1 MLEVV
6 SNAGP
11 APASPA
17 SLPPPLPPSS
27 DATPLELK
35 VEPADAIFG
44 PAPLKDFG
52 SAPQRENGT
61 EEAAPGRVASFFGRL
76 FRFVVRTTA
85 VVLLC
90 ALAWAAGTFYS
101 HSHWSNELLKSA
113 QAPQAQATQAPQA
126 QASQVPQ
133 ALQSPAHEDMAGAMQ
148 QMADD
153 IRALK
158 ASVDNKVVTPEAGS
172 QADSAQTTAIANLA
186 GRVDKLET
194 DFTTKISQVSEQLAS
209 IQQQLTASH
218 AALAAR
224 RAAVHKHVHDAFN
237 PSQEPGAPGAPHPL
251 GSAW

>member
-52 SAPQRENGT
+52 SAPLKDFGSAPQRENGT

-90 ALAWAAGTFYS
+90 ALAWAAGTF
-101 HSHWSNELLKSA
+101 
-113 QAPQAQATQAPQA
+113 
-126 QASQVPQ
+126 
-133 ALQSPAHEDMAGAMQ
+133 
-148 QMADD
+148 
-153 IRALK
+153 
-158 ASVDNKVVTPEAGS
+158 
-172 QADSAQTTAIANLA
+172 
-186 GRVDKLET
+186 
-194 DFTTKISQVSEQLAS
+194 
-209 IQQQLTASH
+209 
-218 AALAAR
+218 
-224 RAAVHKHVHDAFN
+224 
-237 PSQEPGAPGAPHPL
+237 
-251 GSAW
+251 